1 MPASTSSERVSAHRP
16 RRCGRAKPLAD
27 ENIPSCS
34 FAFTRSVPFCSS
46 LGSPSSRDRST
57 PRRSDGLSSDTSVRY
72 ISRLVSH
79 GPIGLALLTGRPHH
93 FRQPRGSC
101 RYEVRSYALPSR
113 HAHRNSATRQ
123 VALKAP
129 FSPIFGRGG
138 EEPSKSQKHYIPG
151 PGALHIPSE
160 QQSTQRGVPPSVQNS
175 KSQPVLARCRF
186 PPPMF
191 HQTLLLSKRSL
202 GRTTIGRP

>member
-1 MPASTSSERVSAHRP
+1 MKIFLLAALHLHGLSRFVRRWARQVRATGRHPEGATGSRATPASGTFLGWFLTAQLVWHCLLGGLIISANHAVPAATRF
-16 RRCGRAKPLAD
+16 GRTRSLAD
-27 ENIPSCS
+27 TPTAIPP
-34 FAFTRSVPFCSS
+34 RVK
-46 LGSPSSRDRST
+46 SR
-57 PRRSDGLSSDTSVRY
+57 
-72 ISRLVSH
+72 SRLH
-79 GPIGLALLTGRPHH
+79 
-93 FRQPRGSC
+93 
-101 RYEVRSYALPSR
+101 
-113 HAHRNSATRQ
+113 SAPY
-123 VALKAP
+123 LE
-129 FSPIFGRGG
+129 GGG